1 MTKLIDVQ
9 DLNVRFDTPEGVVT
23 AVNGLSFALERGQ
36 TFGIVG
42 ESGSGKSQS
51 MMAMM
56 GLLAANGS
64 ASGKALFN
72 GEDLLS
78 MPAAKLNKIRGN
90 RVAMIFQDPMT
101 SLNPYLTVERQ
112 MTEVL
117 EQHKGLT
124 RKSALSLAIQT
135 LEQVRIPDAARR
147 IRMYPHEFSGG
158 MRQRIMIAMAL
169 LCRPKLLIADEPTTA
184 LDVTVQAQMLE
195 LFTSLTA
202 EFGTALIIITHDL
215 GVVAGLADRMMVMYA
230 GRAVEMGTVDELFYD
245 PRHPYTLGLLN
256 STPNVGERT
265 ARLNTITGAPP
276 NLEQLPKG
284 CAFHP
289 RCAYRFERCFAEVPA
304 LLQVGDTDRKKACHY
319 ESKLIL
325 EESAA

>member
-1 MTKLIDVQ
+1 MALLDVT
-9 DLNVRFDTPEGVVT
+9 DLSIGFHMPGRDVEVVKRVGFSLNEGET
-23 AVNGLSFALERGQ
+23 LA
-36 TFGIVG
+36 IVG
-42 ESGSGKSQS
+42 ESGSGKTQTAFSLI
-51 MMAMM
+51 
-56 GLLAANGS
+56 GLLAKNGYATGS
-64 ASGKALFN
+64 VRFEGQEIL
-72 GEDLLS
+72 GLPE
-78 MPAAKLNKIRGN
+78 AKLNKVRAEKI
-90 RVAMIFQDPMT
+90 AMIFQDPMT
-101 SLNPYLTVERQ
+101 SLNPYIRIGEQLV
-112 MTEVL
+112 EVL
-117 EQHKGLT
+117 KLHKGMQ
-124 RKSALSLAIQT
+124 RRAAQAEAIRM
-135 LEQVRIPDAARR
+135 LDAVKLPDAKNIFNR
-147 IRMYPHEFSGG
+147 YPHECSGG